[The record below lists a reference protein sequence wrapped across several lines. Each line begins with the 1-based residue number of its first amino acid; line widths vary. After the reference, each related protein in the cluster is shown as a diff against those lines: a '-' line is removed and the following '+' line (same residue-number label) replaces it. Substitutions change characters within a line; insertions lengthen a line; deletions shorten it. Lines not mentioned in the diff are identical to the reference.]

1 MEDILNTEGMAEK
14 WEENCKKTKVL
25 TVDDAQVGIM
35 KSDPPQISITAEGT
49 VRTTGWGK
57 AHLEAHIYVHPPP
70 DGIYGFEFLGDTARR
85 SVGRCDHADQ
95 IGRIHGGNARRLS
108 KAFGFTPKQTKWNFS
123 QPSRTTINRAEITH
137 S

>member
-14 WEENCKKTKVL
+14 WEENCKETKVL

-49 VRTTGWGK
+49 VRTTGWSK

-70 DGIYGFEFLGDTARR
+70 DGIYGFEFLATPPDGQSGDAITPIKSEEYTAEMPEGFKG
-85 SVGRCDHADQ
+85 V
-95 IGRIHGGNARRLS
+95 RIH
-108 KAFGFTPKQTKWNFS
+108 
-123 QPSRTTINRAEITH
+123 AETNEMEFFPTEQDDDK
-137 S
+137 